1 MCQTSC
7 KLHSLRLLDAQ
18 LSRGGGPVIAAP
30 VRAESELPNA
40 AAAPNT
46 TGAPKAKKSAC
57 GTTEP
62 IQDPPARQGRQK
74 HEAMAR
80 QRQTGSYTWTQVKSV
95 QNLIERCLSQY
106 MTQAEVI
113 ATLQVQAD
121 VDPAL
126 TCLVWSKLEEAN
138 PDFFLSYDVRL
149 KLKDQIV
156 AFNYLVEQQ
165 TRLLQK
171 LTLAL
176 PQQGLMD

>member
-1 MCQTSC
+1 MGAGTE
-7 KLHSLRLLDAQ
+7 D
-18 LSRGGGPVIAAP
+18 PAP
-30 VRAESELPNA
+30 RRRRSTNK
-40 AAAPNT
+40 T
-46 TGAPKAKKSAC
+46 RAPKGKKSVA
-57 GTTEP
+57 GTPEP
-62 IQDPPARQGRQK
+62 NRSSRRANADKEDRT
-74 HEAMAR
+74 MAR

-121 VDPAL
+121 VDPAM
-126 TCLVWSKLEEAN
+126 TCLVWSKLEEAY

-171 LTLAL
+171 LTL
-176 PQQGLMD
+176 

>member
-1 MCQTSC
+1 MELNEVHTRPVVAQRT
-7 KLHSLRLLDAQ
+7 LHVARRSLRHRCPG
-18 LSRGGGPVIAAP
+18 SRGKPAAK
-30 VRAESELPNA
+30 RRRSAKYDQSAKQKKAL
-40 AAAPNT
+40 
-46 TGAPKAKKSAC
+46 GAPR
-57 GTTEP
+57 T
-62 IQDPPARQGRQK
+62 DPPARQGRQK

>member
-1 MCQTSC
+1 
-7 KLHSLRLLDAQ
+7 
-18 LSRGGGPVIAAP
+18 
-30 VRAESELPNA
+30 
-40 AAAPNT
+40 
-46 TGAPKAKKSAC
+46 
-57 GTTEP
+57 
-62 IQDPPARQGRQK
+62 
-74 HEAMAR
+74 MAR

-106 MTQAEVI
+106 MKQAEVI

>member
-1 MCQTSC
+1 MGGFFFDFEVIRTAS
-7 KLHSLRLLDAQ
+7 SDRDA
-18 LSRGGGPVIAAP
+18 
-30 VRAESELPNA
+30 
-40 AAAPNT
+40 
-46 TGAPKAKKSAC
+46 
-57 GTTEP
+57 
-62 IQDPPARQGRQK
+62 PAQ
-74 HEAMAR
+74 
-80 QRQTGSYTWTQVKSV
+80 
-95 QNLIERCLSQY
+95 
-106 MTQAEVI
+106 VI

>member
-1 MCQTSC
+1 MTDPALSKRAVKPSVRHLQNCDLNRPTG
-7 KLHSLRLLDAQ
+7 HSKR
-18 LSRGGGPVIAAP
+18 
-30 VRAESELPNA
+30 
-40 AAAPNT
+40 
-46 TGAPKAKKSAC
+46 KSAPTLPAHRTP
-57 GTTEP
+57 TTRE
-62 IQDPPARQGRQK
+62 DSRRTPPPRNSRTSPHADAKQ
-74 HEAMAR
+74 AMAR
-80 QRQTGSYTWTQVKSV
+80 QRQAGSYTWTQVKSV

-149 KLKDQIV
+149 KLKDQVV

-176 PQQGLMD
+176 PQ